1 MEDLTNTADDD
12 TTQSVTGSPSDAL
25 IGLDQSDPAINEE
38 IVEEATVD
46 TFDGAFPTDA
56 AAKDQLSQ
64 GATIQDSEGFDPDE
78 PLLSIDTYEESAPV
92 AATSEPVVDL
102 NTASAEAAEGVPEY
116 ITHGRVR
123 PVRIEIVLRRLSPE
137 ECAQYRTIKSD
148 VVDEV
153 IGEVEGPES
162 ELWYS
167 VEFTDGRQD
176 IISFGDLLAYDGG
189 ESALQ
194 KMQGAVD
201 SEVETGA
208 FHGQKRSWE
217 DTLED
222 SEADSQADLD
232 LMELDEEELPRQSK
246 RQRSV
251 LQRSARLTSII
262 DSDDEDEDQVY
273 SRRSRRQRTTT
284 RQSSRQNSHA
294 AVSDDEDE
302 SRRTRSRRHE
312 SSQPQRQLRERTQ
325 KQLTLTSMAFGNPSL
340 TRDDDM
346 DELSQDAPPQ
356 QSDGEDDDFTFITSD
371 LQPKPGRGRRKQP
384 RRSKS
389 SKARPE
395 AKPRSRDSSIEFED
409 RRRSGRSTR
418 NKASM
423 LDSAP
428 MDEESF
434 YIEDTAPVGAPRVMN
449 VKEVFKQLPHDSPFL
464 TFHSD
469 ICSSCNVGP
478 AANKGPL
485 ISCQGC
491 SMSFHKVCLGYR
503 SAREH
508 LVTKVGA
515 EDFVLQCKYC
525 IGFYGK
531 KDKHAPRHHNCQG
544 CEKPGRSCAAFSPR
558 RTPKQEEKLRVENGG
573 EDPIAPVDPALV
585 NNAENVLFRCT
596 SCKRGWHYEHLPSSQ
611 METDLSDIRDQRL
624 SEYSVDWKCHDC
636 AMVSHKI
643 QTLVAW
649 RLAKKDSFSD
659 GMTYSDFYEDEK
671 DYLIKWADCSYFH
684 CTWMPGAW
692 VFHMAPGAM
701 RNSFAKRDAEQNLFL
716 RWTTDEAIP
725 EEYLLTDVILAAKV
739 KNGRARSLQDD
750 MERIGSV
757 DKIYV
762 KFQGLGYDE
771 AVWDKPPK
779 PDTGEIYNTFKAAY
793 YEYLTGKYFVSP
805 SNHKMK
811 QRVNDWKEE
820 KFVALTEQ
828 PKAIRRGNLMAYQLE
843 GVNWLLYNYHED
855 KNVILA
861 DEMGL
866 GKTVQVVS
874 LISALALGEPKCW
887 PFLVVVPNATCPN
900 WRREIK
906 QWAPEL
912 RVVTYHGGKQ
922 PQELAYKYE
931 LFPNGSSDIKA
942 HVVVMSYDSAQDDRT
957 RNLFRSVQW
966 AGLIVDEGQRLKNDK
981 SLLYLALRAM
991 RFPFRLLL
999 TGTPLQNNKRELFNL
1014 LQFIDPTQ
1022 NAEKLDEQYQELN
1035 AQNLPELHGRIKQY
1049 FLRRTKAQV
1058 LKFLPPMAQII
1069 VPVSMSILQEKLCKS
1084 IMAKSPDLIKA
1095 IFADDKINKKERGSL
1110 NNILMQLRKCL
1121 CHPFMYS
1128 DAIEERAVDQVKM
1141 HENLVSASGK
1151 LMLLSIMLPKL
1162 KERGHRVLIFSQFLD
1177 QLDIVEDF
1185 LNGLG
1190 FLHRRLDGKINSHE
1204 KQKHIDAFNA
1214 PDSEV
1219 FAFLLSTRAGGV
1231 GINLATADTV
1241 IILDP
1246 DFNPHQDIQA
1256 ISRAHRI
1263 GQKHK
1268 VLCFQLMTKNSAEE
1282 KIMQIGRKKMALDHV
1297 LIEAMDDTGEPD
1309 DLESILKFGAT
1320 ALFSDDQNEKDI
1332 IRYDEASVEK
1342 LLDRSHIE
1350 QTSTGQD
1357 ESAESTFSFARVW
1370 ANDKGGFEDN
1380 LAEENEPTV
1389 NPNVWEE
1396 ILAEREAEAKRL
1408 AELNKEVLGRGGRRR
1423 QAVNYK
1429 TNAPMATDVA
1439 VDHSGSSDNDEDF
1452 VGGEDEEPD
1461 TDPEDRNTMSKE
1473 DALYAENTKERRRG
1487 ILQDVKVGQVNPP
1500 KTSTKKDAKVNP
1512 KQNQNHPVQSH
1523 SIQGYPNQGLQQGS
1537 QANQGF
1543 QGIAAQRAYQNG
1555 TQSGQKYPST
1565 NPSGYSDP
1573 VQPGL
1578 QIFPLANGGKR
1589 GRPPKYG
1596 RPLKYDMAWLD
1607 NVHIQS
1613 NTGSGPQP
1621 PGSGPQLPNSA
1632 NFNKPEKSSPSIT
1645 NGISGVRICGMETST
1660 SLQARDH
1667 RYPGEMPP
1675 ASFRRYQPQH
1685 HHQQQAPMRHMLTNA
1700 APAPRSIDAP
1710 NWRMGTNM
1718 TTAAAQV
1725 HGQYHTPSLTSGPEY
1740 LAMGA
1745 PTAEHQPAT
1754 DQGQDM
1760 GVDTSGFYAYCLD
1773 RGNGNY
1779 TRLVPADTLPPLVGI
1794 PAVQHG
1800 AEGMLVLPSPRGLDH
1815 QDPSGGTIQPVV
1827 FKTPPPSPAP
1837 VSDALQKRIDH
1848 IVASSPAPPKK
1859 PKIYCDKWVH
1869 EGVCAF
1875 TQQGCKYKHEM
1886 PLDKA
1891 TQHSLGLFHGLPTW
1905 WKKQQAELQRQQ
1917 QQQEASGT
1925 ETFYDTRQPQLGAL
1939 PSPIKSEKDLSSPAR
1954 ASQSW
1959 RRVEGVRGQG
1969 HMRSA
1974 SPLRQNE
1981 SGYRTAAE
1989 QRTAY
1994 PQGMVSPASPCVW
2007 GPIGPPS
2014 KRTAD
2019 HPHRYHQSLS
2029 GFGMPNSFSM
2039 LNDMG
2044 ERDTGSRY

>member
-1 MEDLTNTADDD
+1 MEDFTNTADDD
-12 TTQSVTGSPSDAL
+12 IVQSVTGSPSDAL
-25 IGLDQSDPAINEE
+25 IGLDQSDPAVNED
-38 IVEEATVD
+38 ILEEATID

-56 AAKDQLSQ
+56 ATKGHLPQ
-64 GATIQDSEGFDPDE
+64 GATIQVSDDFDPEE
-78 PLLSIDTYEESAPV
+78 PLPSIDTYEEVAPV
-92 AATSEPVVDL
+92 ATMSEPVVGLD
-102 NTASAEAAEGVPEY
+102 TASTNMEAAEGVPEEV
-116 ITHGRVR
+116 THDRVR

-162 ELWYS
+162 ELWYN

-176 IISFGDLLAYDGG
+176 IIPFGDLLAYDGG

-194 KMQGAVD
+194 KMQGDVD

-222 SEADSQADLD
+222 SEADSQAELD

-251 LQRSARLTSII
+251 VQRSARLTSII
-262 DSDDEDEDQVY
+262 DSDDEDEDEVS

-284 RQSSRQNSHA
+284 RQSTRQNSHA

-346 DELSQDAPPQ
+346 DELSQDPPQ

-384 RRSKS
+384 RRLKS
-389 SKARPE
+389 SKAKPE

-558 RTPKQEEKLRVENGG
+558 RTPKQEEKLRIENGG

-585 NNAENVLFRCT
+585 NNVENVLFRCT

-611 METDLSDIRDQRL
+611 MDTDLSNVRDQRL

-649 RLAKKDSFSD
+649 RLTKKDSFSD

-701 RNSFAKRDAEQNLFL
+701 RNSFAKRDAEQNLCL

-739 KNGRARSLQDD
+739 KNGRSRSLQDD

-805 SNHKMK
+805 TNHKMK

-1128 DAIEERAVDQVKM
+1128 DAIEERAVDHVKM

-1429 TNAPMATDVA
+1429 TNAPIATDLA

-1461 TDPEDRNTMSKE
+1461 TDPEDRNTMSK
-1473 DALYAENTKERRRG
+1473 A
-1487 ILQDVKVGQVNPP
+1487 
-1500 KTSTKKDAKVNP
+1500 
-1512 KQNQNHPVQSH
+1512 
-1523 SIQGYPNQGLQQGS
+1523 
-1537 QANQGF
+1537 
-1543 QGIAAQRAYQNG
+1543 
-1555 TQSGQKYPST
+1555 
-1565 NPSGYSDP
+1565 
-1573 VQPGL
+1573 
-1578 QIFPLANGGKR
+1578 
-1589 GRPPKYG
+1589 
-1596 RPLKYDMAWLD
+1596 
-1607 NVHIQS
+1607 
-1613 NTGSGPQP
+1613 
-1621 PGSGPQLPNSA
+1621 
-1632 NFNKPEKSSPSIT
+1632 SIT

-1685 HHQQQAPMRHMLTNA
+1685 HHQQQAPMRHMLANA
-1700 APAPRSIDAP
+1700 APTPRSIDAP
-1710 NWRMGTNM
+1710 NWRMGMNM
-1718 TTAAAQV
+1718 TTATAQV
-1725 HGQYHTPSLTSGPEY
+1725 HGHYHTPSLTSGPEY
-1740 LAMGA
+1740 MAMGA
-1745 PTAEHQPAT
+1745 PTTEHQPAT
-1754 DQGQDM
+1754 DQGQDV

-1815 QDPSGGTIQPVV
+1815 QNPSGGTIQPVA
-1827 FKTPPPSPAP
+1827 FK
-1837 VSDALQKRIDH
+1837 KRIDH

-1917 QQQEASGT
+1917 QQQQQQEASGT
-1925 ETFYDTRQPQLGAL
+1925 ETFYDARQPQQGAL
-1939 PSPIKSEKDLSSPAR
+1939 PSPIRSEKDPSSPAR

-1959 RRVEGVRGQG
+1959 RRVEGVRPQG
-1969 HMRSA
+1969 HMRSS
-1974 SPLRQNE
+1974 SPTRQNE
-1981 SGYRTAAE
+1981 SGYRTTAGKFPPAPAHEPKLTFEAE

-1994 PQGMVSPASPCVW
+1994 PQGMISPASPCVW

-2019 HPHRYHQSLS
+2019 HPHRYHQSLG
-2029 GFGMPNSFSM
+2029 GFGMPNNFSM

-2044 ERDTGSRY
+2044 ERDNGSRY

>member
-1 MEDLTNTADDD
+1 MEDFMNTADDD
-12 TTQSVTGSPSDAL
+12 IVQSITGSPSDAL
-25 IGLDQSDPAINEE
+25 IGLDQSDPAINED
-38 IVEEATVD
+38 ILEEATID

-56 AAKDQLSQ
+56 ATKGHLLQ
-64 GATIQDSEGFDPDE
+64 GATIQDSDDFDPEE
-78 PLLSIDTYEESAPV
+78 PLPSIDTYEEMAPV
-92 AATSEPVVDL
+92 ATMSEPVVGLD
-102 NTASAEAAEGVPEY
+102 TASTNMEAAEGVPEEV
-116 ITHGRVR
+116 THDRVR

-176 IISFGDLLAYDGG
+176 IIPFGDLLAYEGG

-194 KMQGAVD
+194 KMQGDVD

-251 LQRSARLTSII
+251 VQRSARLTSII
-262 DSDDEDEDQVY
+262 DSDDEDEDEVS

-284 RQSSRQNSHA
+284 RQSTRQNSHA
-294 AVSDDEDE
+294 AVSDDEDKG
-302 SRRTRSRRHE
+302 RRTRSRRHE

-346 DELSQDAPPQ
+346 DELSQDPPPQ

-384 RRSKS
+384 RRSRS
-389 SKARPE
+389 SKAKPE

-611 METDLSDIRDQRL
+611 MDTDLSNVRDQRL

-649 RLAKKDSFSD
+649 RLTKKDSFSD

-701 RNSFAKRDAEQNLFL
+701 RNSFAKRDAEQNLCL

-739 KNGRARSLQDD
+739 KNGRSRSLQDD

-805 SNHKMK
+805 TNHKMK

-1128 DAIEERAVDQVKM
+1128 DAIEERAVDHVKM

-1246 DFNPHQDIQA
+1246 DFNPHQDVQA

-1429 TNAPMATDVA
+1429 TNAPIATDLA

-1461 TDPEDRNTMSKE
+1461 TDPEDRNTMSK
-1473 DALYAENTKERRRG
+1473 A
-1487 ILQDVKVGQVNPP
+1487 
-1500 KTSTKKDAKVNP
+1500 
-1512 KQNQNHPVQSH
+1512 
-1523 SIQGYPNQGLQQGS
+1523 
-1537 QANQGF
+1537 
-1543 QGIAAQRAYQNG
+1543 
-1555 TQSGQKYPST
+1555 
-1565 NPSGYSDP
+1565 
-1573 VQPGL
+1573 
-1578 QIFPLANGGKR
+1578 
-1589 GRPPKYG
+1589 
-1596 RPLKYDMAWLD
+1596 
-1607 NVHIQS
+1607 
-1613 NTGSGPQP
+1613 
-1621 PGSGPQLPNSA
+1621 
-1632 NFNKPEKSSPSIT
+1632 SIT

-1685 HHQQQAPMRHMLTNA
+1685 HHQQQAPMRHMLANA

-1710 NWRMGTNM
+1710 NWRMGMNM
-1718 TTAAAQV
+1718 TTATAQV
-1725 HGQYHTPSLTSGPEY
+1725 HGHYHTPSLTSGPEY
-1740 LAMGA
+1740 MAMGG
-1745 PTAEHQPAT
+1745 PNAEHQPAT
-1754 DQGQDM
+1754 NQGQDV

-1800 AEGMLVLPSPRGLDH
+1800 AEGMLVLPAPRGLDH
-1815 QDPSGGTIQPVV
+1815 QNPSGGTIQPVA
-1827 FKTPPPSPAP
+1827 FK
-1837 VSDALQKRIDH
+1837 KRIDH

-1925 ETFYDTRQPQLGAL
+1925 ETFYDARQPQQGAL
-1939 PSPIKSEKDLSSPAR
+1939 PSPIRSEKDLSSPAR

-1959 RRVEGVRGQG
+1959 RRVEGAKPQG
-1969 HMRSA
+1969 HMRSS
-1974 SPLRQNE
+1974 SPTRQNE
-1981 SGYRTAAE
+1981 SGYRTTAE

-1994 PQGMVSPASPCVW
+1994 PQGMISPASPCVW

-2019 HPHRYHQSLS
+2019 HPHRYHQSLG
-2029 GFGMPNSFSM
+2029 GFGMPNNFSM

-2044 ERDTGSRY
+2044 ERDNGSRY

>member
-1 MEDLTNTADDD
+1 MEDFTNTADDD
-12 TTQSVTGSPSDAL
+12 IVQSVTGSPSDAL
-25 IGLDQSDPAINEE
+25 IGLDQSDPAVNEE
-38 IVEEATVD
+38 ILEEATID

-56 AAKDQLSQ
+56 ATKGHLPQ
-64 GATIQDSEGFDPDE
+64 GATIQDSDDFDAEE
-78 PLLSIDTYEESAPV
+78 PLLSIDTYEEVAPV
-92 AATSEPVVDL
+92 ATMSEPVVGLD
-102 NTASAEAAEGVPEY
+102 TASTNMEAAEGVPEEV
-116 ITHGRVR
+116 THDRVR

-176 IISFGDLLAYDGG
+176 IIPFGDLLAYDGG

-194 KMQGAVD
+194 KMQGDVD

-251 LQRSARLTSII
+251 VQRSARLTSII
-262 DSDDEDEDQVY
+262 DSDDEDEDEVS

-284 RQSSRQNSHA
+284 RQSTRQNSHA

-302 SRRTRSRRHE
+302 NRRTRSRRHE

-340 TRDDDM
+340 TRDDDK
-346 DELSQDAPPQ
+346 DELSQDHPPQ

-389 SKARPE
+389 SKAKPE

-508 LVTKVGA
+508 LVTKVGV

-611 METDLSDIRDQRL
+611 MDTDLSNVRDQRL

-649 RLAKKDSFSD
+649 RLTKKDSFSD

-701 RNSFAKRDAEQNLFL
+701 RNSFAKRDAEQNLCL

-739 KNGRARSLQDD
+739 KNGRSRSLQDD

-805 SNHKMK
+805 TNHKMK

-820 KFVALTEQ
+820 KFIALTEQ

-931 LFPNGSSDIKA
+931 LFPNSSSDIKA

-1128 DAIEERAVDQVKM
+1128 DAIEERAVDHVKM

-1429 TNAPMATDVA
+1429 TNAPVATDLA

-1461 TDPEDRNTMSKE
+1461 TDPEDRNTMSK
-1473 DALYAENTKERRRG
+1473 A
-1487 ILQDVKVGQVNPP
+1487 
-1500 KTSTKKDAKVNP
+1500 
-1512 KQNQNHPVQSH
+1512 
-1523 SIQGYPNQGLQQGS
+1523 
-1537 QANQGF
+1537 
-1543 QGIAAQRAYQNG
+1543 
-1555 TQSGQKYPST
+1555 
-1565 NPSGYSDP
+1565 
-1573 VQPGL
+1573 
-1578 QIFPLANGGKR
+1578 
-1589 GRPPKYG
+1589 
-1596 RPLKYDMAWLD
+1596 
-1607 NVHIQS
+1607 
-1613 NTGSGPQP
+1613 
-1621 PGSGPQLPNSA
+1621 
-1632 NFNKPEKSSPSIT
+1632 SIT

-1685 HHQQQAPMRHMLTNA
+1685 HHQQQAPMRHMLANA
-1700 APAPRSIDAP
+1700 ASAPRSIDAP
-1710 NWRMGTNM
+1710 NWRMGMNM
-1718 TTAAAQV
+1718 TTATAQV
-1725 HGQYHTPSLTSGPEY
+1725 HGHYHTPSLTSGPEY
-1740 LAMGA
+1740 MAMGA

-1754 DQGQDM
+1754 DQGQGV
-1760 GVDTSGFYAYCLD
+1760 GVDTSSFYAYCLD

-1815 QDPSGGTIQPVV
+1815 QNPPGGTIQPVA
-1827 FKTPPPSPAP
+1827 FK
-1837 VSDALQKRIDH
+1837 KRIDH

-1917 QQQEASGT
+1917 QQQQQQEASGT
-1925 ETFYDTRQPQLGAL
+1925 ETFYDARQPQQGAL
-1939 PSPIKSEKDLSSPAR
+1939 PSPIRSEKDLSSPAR

-1959 RRVEGVRGQG
+1959 RRVEGARPQG
-1969 HMRSA
+1969 HMRSS
-1974 SPLRQNE
+1974 SPTRQNE
-1981 SGYRTAAE
+1981 SGYRTTAE

-1994 PQGMVSPASPCVW
+1994 PQGMISPASPCVW

-2019 HPHRYHQSLS
+2019 HPHRYHQSL
-2029 GFGMPNSFSM
+2029 GDFGMPNNFSM

-2044 ERDTGSRY
+2044 ERDNGSRY

>member
-1 MEDLTNTADDD
+1 MEDFTNTADDD
-12 TTQSVTGSPSDAL
+12 IVQSITGSPSDAL
-25 IGLDQSDPAINEE
+25 IGLDQSDPAINED
-38 IVEEATVD
+38 ILEEATID

-56 AAKDQLSQ
+56 ATKGHLLQ
-64 GATIQDSEGFDPDE
+64 GATIQDSDDFDPEE
-78 PLLSIDTYEESAPV
+78 PLPSIDTYEEMAPV
-92 AATSEPVVDL
+92 ATMSEPVVGLD
-102 NTASAEAAEGVPEY
+102 TASTKMEAAEGVPEEV
-116 ITHGRVR
+116 THDRVR
-123 PVRIEIVLRRLSPE
+123 PVRIEIVLRRLFPE

-148 VVDEV
+148 VVDKV

-176 IISFGDLLAYDGG
+176 IIPFGDLVAYEGG

-194 KMQGAVD
+194 KMQGDVD

-251 LQRSARLTSII
+251 VQRSARLTSII
-262 DSDDEDEDQVY
+262 DSDDEDEDEVS

-284 RQSSRQNSHA
+284 RQSTRQNSHA

-346 DELSQDAPPQ
+346 DELSQDPPPQ

-384 RRSKS
+384 RRSRS
-389 SKARPE
+389 SKAKPE

-508 LVTKVGA
+508 SVTKVGA

-611 METDLSDIRDQRL
+611 MDTDLSNVRDQRL

-649 RLAKKDSFSD
+649 RLTKKDSFSD

-701 RNSFAKRDAEQNLFL
+701 RNSFAKRDAEQNLCL

-739 KNGRARSLQDD
+739 KNGRSRSLQDD

-805 SNHKMK
+805 TNHKMK

-1128 DAIEERAVDQVKM
+1128 DAIEERAVDHVKM

-1396 ILAEREAEAKRL
+1396 ILAEREVEAKRL

-1429 TNAPMATDVA
+1429 TNAPIATDLA
-1439 VDHSGSSDNDEDF
+1439 VDHGGSSDNDEDF

-1461 TDPEDRNTMSKE
+1461 TDPEDRNTMSK
-1473 DALYAENTKERRRG
+1473 A
-1487 ILQDVKVGQVNPP
+1487 
-1500 KTSTKKDAKVNP
+1500 
-1512 KQNQNHPVQSH
+1512 
-1523 SIQGYPNQGLQQGS
+1523 
-1537 QANQGF
+1537 
-1543 QGIAAQRAYQNG
+1543 
-1555 TQSGQKYPST
+1555 
-1565 NPSGYSDP
+1565 
-1573 VQPGL
+1573 
-1578 QIFPLANGGKR
+1578 
-1589 GRPPKYG
+1589 
-1596 RPLKYDMAWLD
+1596 
-1607 NVHIQS
+1607 
-1613 NTGSGPQP
+1613 
-1621 PGSGPQLPNSA
+1621 
-1632 NFNKPEKSSPSIT
+1632 SIT

-1685 HHQQQAPMRHMLTNA
+1685 HHQQQAPMRHMLANA

-1710 NWRMGTNM
+1710 NWRMGMNM
-1718 TTAAAQV
+1718 TTATAQV
-1725 HGQYHTPSLTSGPEY
+1725 HGHYHTPSLTSGPEY
-1740 LAMGA
+1740 MAMGG
-1745 PTAEHQPAT
+1745 PNAEHQPAT
-1754 DQGQDM
+1754 NQGQDV

-1800 AEGMLVLPSPRGLDH
+1800 AEGMLVLPAPRGLDH
-1815 QDPSGGTIQPVV
+1815 QNPSGGTIQPVA
-1827 FKTPPPSPAP
+1827 FK
-1837 VSDALQKRIDH
+1837 KRIDH

-1925 ETFYDTRQPQLGAL
+1925 ETFYDARQPQQGAL
-1939 PSPIKSEKDLSSPAR
+1939 PSPIRSEKDLSSPAR

-1959 RRVEGVRGQG
+1959 RRVEGAKPQG
-1969 HMRSA
+1969 HMRSS
-1974 SPLRQNE
+1974 SPTRQNE
-1981 SGYRTAAE
+1981 SGYRTTAE

-1994 PQGMVSPASPCVW
+1994 PQGMISPASPCVW

-2019 HPHRYHQSLS
+2019 HPHRYHQSLG
-2029 GFGMPNSFSM
+2029 GFGMPNNFSM

-2044 ERDTGSRY
+2044 ERDNGSRY

>member
-1 MEDLTNTADDD
+1 MEDFTNTADDD
-12 TTQSVTGSPSDAL
+12 IVQSVTGSPSDAL
-25 IGLDQSDPAINEE
+25 IGLDQSDPAVNEE
-38 IVEEATVD
+38 IPEEATID

-56 AAKDQLSQ
+56 ATKGHLPQ
-64 GATIQDSEGFDPDE
+64 GATIQDSDDFDPEE
-78 PLLSIDTYEESAPV
+78 PLLSIDTYEEVAPV
-92 AATSEPVVDL
+92 ATMSEPVVGLD
-102 NTASAEAAEGVPEY
+102 TASTNMEAAEGVPEEV
-116 ITHGRVR
+116 THDRVR

-176 IISFGDLLAYDGG
+176 IIPFGDLLAYDGG

-194 KMQGAVD
+194 KMQGDVD

-251 LQRSARLTSII
+251 VQRSARLTSII
-262 DSDDEDEDQVY
+262 DSDDEDEDEVS

-284 RQSSRQNSHA
+284 RQSTRQNSHA

-302 SRRTRSRRHE
+302 NRRTRSRRHE

-346 DELSQDAPPQ
+346 DELSQDPPPQ

-389 SKARPE
+389 SKAKPE

-611 METDLSDIRDQRL
+611 MDTDLSNVRDQRL

-649 RLAKKDSFSD
+649 RLTKKDSFSD

-701 RNSFAKRDAEQNLFL
+701 RNSFAKRDAEQNLCL

-739 KNGRARSLQDD
+739 KNGRSRSLQDD

-1128 DAIEERAVDQVKM
+1128 DAIEERAVDHVKM

-1380 LAEENEPTV
+1380 LAEKNEPTV

-1429 TNAPMATDVA
+1429 TNAPIATDLA

-1461 TDPEDRNTMSKE
+1461 TDPEDRNTMSK
-1473 DALYAENTKERRRG
+1473 A
-1487 ILQDVKVGQVNPP
+1487 
-1500 KTSTKKDAKVNP
+1500 
-1512 KQNQNHPVQSH
+1512 
-1523 SIQGYPNQGLQQGS
+1523 
-1537 QANQGF
+1537 
-1543 QGIAAQRAYQNG
+1543 
-1555 TQSGQKYPST
+1555 
-1565 NPSGYSDP
+1565 
-1573 VQPGL
+1573 
-1578 QIFPLANGGKR
+1578 
-1589 GRPPKYG
+1589 
-1596 RPLKYDMAWLD
+1596 
-1607 NVHIQS
+1607 
-1613 NTGSGPQP
+1613 
-1621 PGSGPQLPNSA
+1621 
-1632 NFNKPEKSSPSIT
+1632 SIT

-1685 HHQQQAPMRHMLTNA
+1685 HHQQQAPMRHMLANA

-1710 NWRMGTNM
+1710 NWRMGMNM
-1718 TTAAAQV
+1718 TTATAQV
-1725 HGQYHTPSLTSGPEY
+1725 HGHYHTPSLTSGPGY
-1740 LAMGA
+1740 MAMGA

-1754 DQGQDM
+1754 DQGQDV

-1800 AEGMLVLPSPRGLDH
+1800 AEGMLVLPSPRGLDY
-1815 QDPSGGTIQPVV
+1815 QNPSGGTIQPVA
-1827 FKTPPPSPAP
+1827 FK
-1837 VSDALQKRIDH
+1837 KRIDH

-1917 QQQEASGT
+1917 QQQQQQEASGT
-1925 ETFYDTRQPQLGAL
+1925 ETFYDARQPQQGAL
-1939 PSPIKSEKDLSSPAR
+1939 PSPIRSEKDLSSPAR

-1959 RRVEGVRGQG
+1959 RRVEGARPQG
-1969 HMRSA
+1969 HMRSS
-1974 SPLRQNE
+1974 SPTRQNE
-1981 SGYRTAAE
+1981 SGYRTTAE

-1994 PQGMVSPASPCVW
+1994 PQGMISPASPCVW

-2019 HPHRYHQSLS
+2019 HPHRYHQSLG
-2029 GFGMPNSFSM
+2029 GFEMPNNFSM

-2044 ERDTGSRY
+2044 ERDNGSRY

>member
-1 MEDLTNTADDD
+1 MEDFTNTADDD
-12 TTQSVTGSPSDAL
+12 IVQSVTGSPSDAL
-25 IGLDQSDPAINEE
+25 IGLDQSDPAVNEE
-38 IVEEATVD
+38 ILEEAAID
-46 TFDGAFPTDA
+46 IFDGAFPTDA
-56 AAKDQLSQ
+56 ATEGHLPQ
-64 GATIQDSEGFDPDE
+64 GATIQDSDGFDPEE
-78 PLLSIDTYEESAPV
+78 PLLSIDTYEEVAPV
-92 AATSEPVVDL
+92 DTMSEPVVGLD
-102 NTASAEAAEGVPEY
+102 TASTNMEAAEGVPEEV
-116 ITHGRVR
+116 THDRVR

-137 ECAQYRTIKSD
+137 ECAQYRAIKSD

-176 IISFGDLLAYDGG
+176 IIPFGDLLAYEGG

-194 KMQGAVD
+194 KMQGDVD

-232 LMELDEEELPRQSK
+232 LMELDEEELPHQSK

-251 LQRSARLTSII
+251 VQRSARLTSII
-262 DSDDEDEDQVY
+262 DSDDEDEDEVS

-284 RQSSRQNSHA
+284 RQSTRQNSHA
-294 AVSDDEDE
+294 AVSDDEDAN
-302 SRRTRSRRHE
+302 RRTRSRRHE
-312 SSQPQRQLRERTQ
+312 SFQPQRQLRERTQ

-346 DELSQDAPPQ
+346 DELSQDPPPQ

-389 SKARPE
+389 SKAKPE

-611 METDLSDIRDQRL
+611 MDTDLSNVRDQRL

-649 RLAKKDSFSD
+649 RLTKKDSFSD
-659 GMTYSDFYEDEK
+659 GMTYNDFYEDEK

-701 RNSFAKRDAEQNLFL
+701 RNSFAKRDAEQNLCL

-739 KNGRARSLQDD
+739 KNGRSRSLQDD

-805 SNHKMK
+805 TNHKMK

-1128 DAIEERAVDQVKM
+1128 DAIEERAVDHVKM

-1429 TNAPMATDVA
+1429 TNAPIATDLA

-1500 KTSTKKDAKVNP
+1500 KTSSKKDAKVNP
-1512 KQNQNHPVQSH
+1512 KQHQNQNHHIQSH
-1523 SIQGYPNQGLQQGS
+1523 SIQGYHNQGLQPGS
-1537 QANQGF
+1537 QVNQGF
-1543 QGIAAQRAYQNG
+1543 HGIAAQRAYQNG
-1555 TQSGQKYPST
+1555 TQYSTT
-1565 NPSGYSDP
+1565 NPPGFSNP

-1596 RPLKYDMAWLD
+1596 QPLKYDMAWLD
-1607 NVHIQS
+1607 NVHIS
-1613 NTGSGPQP
+1613 T
-1621 PGSGPQLPNSA
+1621 
-1632 NFNKPEKSSPSIT
+1632 SIT

-1675 ASFRRYQPQH
+1675 TSFRRYQPQH
-1685 HHQQQAPMRHMLTNA
+1685 HHQQQAPMRHMLANA

-1710 NWRMGTNM
+1710 SWRMGMNM
-1718 TTAAAQV
+1718 TTATAQV
-1725 HGQYHTPSLTSGPEY
+1725 HGHYHTPSLTSGPEY
-1740 LAMGA
+1740 MALGA

-1754 DQGQDM
+1754 DQGQDV

-1815 QDPSGGTIQPVV
+1815 QNPSGGTIQSVA
-1827 FKTPPPSPAP
+1827 FK
-1837 VSDALQKRIDH
+1837 KRIDH

-1917 QQQEASGT
+1917 QQQQQQQQQEASGT
-1925 ETFYDTRQPQLGAL
+1925 ETFYDARQPQQGAL
-1939 PSPIKSEKDLSSPAR
+1939 PSPIRSENDLSSPAR

-1959 RRVEGVRGQG
+1959 RRVEGVRPQG
-1969 HMRSA
+1969 HMRSS
-1974 SPLRQNE
+1974 SPKRQNE
-1981 SGYRTAAE
+1981 SGYRTTAE

-1994 PQGMVSPASPCVW
+1994 PQGMISPASPCVW

-2019 HPHRYHQSLS
+2019 HPHRYHQSLG
-2029 GFGMPNSFSM
+2029 GFGMPNNFSM

-2044 ERDTGSRY
+2044 ERDNESRY

>member
-1 MEDLTNTADDD
+1 MEDFTNTADDD
-12 TTQSVTGSPSDAL
+12 IVQSVTGSPSDAL
-25 IGLDQSDPAINEE
+25 IGLDQSDPAVNEE
-38 IVEEATVD
+38 IVEEATID

-56 AAKDQLSQ
+56 ATKDQLSQ
-64 GATIQDSEGFDPDE
+64 GATIQDSDGFDPED
-78 PLLSIDTYEESAPV
+78 PFLSIDTYKEVAPV
-92 AATSEPVVDL
+92 AIMSKPVAGLD
-102 NTASAEAAEGVPEY
+102 TASTNIKAAEGVPEE
-116 ITHGRVR
+116 ITHDRVR
-123 PVRIEIVLRRLSPE
+123 PVRIEIVLRRLYPE

-148 VVDEV
+148 VVDQV

-176 IISFGDLLAYDGG
+176 IIPFGDLLAYDGG

-194 KMQGAVD
+194 KMQGDVD

-222 SEADSQADLD
+222 SEADSQADLA

-251 LQRSARLTSII
+251 VQRSARLTSII
-262 DSDDEDEDQVY
+262 DSDDEDEDEVS
-273 SRRSRRQRTTT
+273 SRHSRRQRTTT
-284 RQSSRQNSHA
+284 RQSTRQNSHA

-346 DELSQDAPPQ
+346 DELSQDPPPQ
-356 QSDGEDDDFTFITSD
+356 QSDGEDNDFTFITSD

-389 SKARPE
+389 SKAKPE

-508 LVTKVGA
+508 LVTKVEA

-611 METDLSDIRDQRL
+611 METDLSNVRDQRL

-649 RLAKKDSFSD
+649 RLTKKDSFSD

-701 RNSFAKRDAEQNLFL
+701 RNSFAKRDAEQNLCL

-739 KNGRARSLQDD
+739 KNGRSRSLQDD

-779 PDTGEIYNTFKAAY
+779 PDTGEIYNTFKVAY

-805 SNHKMK
+805 TNHKMK

-1128 DAIEERAVDQVKM
+1128 DAIEERAVDHVKM

-1429 TNAPMATDVA
+1429 TNAPIATDLA

-1461 TDPEDRNTMSKE
+1461 TDPEDRNTMSK
-1473 DALYAENTKERRRG
+1473 DF
-1487 ILQDVKVGQVNPP
+1487 D
-1500 KTSTKKDAKVNP
+1500 
-1512 KQNQNHPVQSH
+1512 
-1523 SIQGYPNQGLQQGS
+1523 
-1537 QANQGF
+1537 
-1543 QGIAAQRAYQNG
+1543 
-1555 TQSGQKYPST
+1555 PS
-1565 NPSGYSDP
+1565 
-1573 VQPGL
+1573 
-1578 QIFPLANGGKR
+1578 A
-1589 GRPPKYG
+1589 
-1596 RPLKYDMAWLD
+1596 
-1607 NVHIQS
+1607 
-1613 NTGSGPQP
+1613 
-1621 PGSGPQLPNSA
+1621 
-1632 NFNKPEKSSPSIT
+1632 SIT

-1685 HHQQQAPMRHMLTNA
+1685 HHQQQAPMRHMLANA

-1710 NWRMGTNM
+1710 NWRMGMNM
-1718 TTAAAQV
+1718 TTATAQV
-1725 HGQYHTPSLTSGPEY
+1725 HGHYHTPSLTSGPEY
-1740 LAMGA
+1740 MAMGA
-1745 PTAEHQPAT
+1745 PNAEHQPAT
-1754 DQGQDM
+1754 DQGQVV

-1815 QDPSGGTIQPVV
+1815 QNPSGGTIQPVA
-1827 FKTPPPSPAP
+1827 FK
-1837 VSDALQKRIDH
+1837 KRIDH

-1917 QQQEASGT
+1917 QQQQQQEASGT
-1925 ETFYDTRQPQLGAL
+1925 ETFYDARQPQQGAL
-1939 PSPIKSEKDLSSPAR
+1939 PSPIRSEKDLSSPAR

-1959 RRVEGVRGQG
+1959 RRVEGARPQG
-1969 HMRSA
+1969 HMRSS
-1974 SPLRQNE
+1974 SPTRQNE
-1981 SGYRTAAE
+1981 SGYRTTAE

-1994 PQGMVSPASPCVW
+1994 PQGMISPASPCVW

-2019 HPHRYHQSLS
+2019 HPHRYHQSLG
-2029 GFGMPNSFSM
+2029 GFGMPSNFSM

-2044 ERDTGSRY
+2044 ERDNGSRY

>member
-1 MEDLTNTADDD
+1 MEDFTNTADDD
-12 TTQSVTGSPSDAL
+12 IVQSITGSPSDAL
-25 IGLDQSDPAINEE
+25 IGLDQSDPAINED
-38 IVEEATVD
+38 ILEEATID

-56 AAKDQLSQ
+56 ATKGHLLQ
-64 GATIQDSEGFDPDE
+64 GATIQDSDDFDPEE
-78 PLLSIDTYEESAPV
+78 PLPSIDTYEEMAPV
-92 AATSEPVVDL
+92 ATMSEPVVGLD
-102 NTASAEAAEGVPEY
+102 TASTNMEAAEGVPEEV
-116 ITHGRVR
+116 THDRVR
-123 PVRIEIVLRRLSPE
+123 PVRIEIVLRRLFPE

-148 VVDEV
+148 VVDKV

-176 IISFGDLLAYDGG
+176 IIPFGDLVAYEGG

-194 KMQGAVD
+194 KMQGDVD

-251 LQRSARLTSII
+251 VQRSARLTSII
-262 DSDDEDEDQVY
+262 DSDDEDEDEVS

-284 RQSSRQNSHA
+284 RQSTRQNSHA

-346 DELSQDAPPQ
+346 DELSQDPPPQ

-384 RRSKS
+384 RRSRS
-389 SKARPE
+389 SKAKPE

-508 LVTKVGA
+508 SVTKVGA

-611 METDLSDIRDQRL
+611 MDTDLSNVRDQRL

-649 RLAKKDSFSD
+649 RLTKKDSFSD

-701 RNSFAKRDAEQNLFL
+701 RNSFAKRDAEQNLCL

-739 KNGRARSLQDD
+739 KNGRSRSLQDD

-805 SNHKMK
+805 TNHKMK

-1128 DAIEERAVDQVKM
+1128 DAIEERAVDHVKM

-1396 ILAEREAEAKRL
+1396 ILAEREVEAKRL

-1429 TNAPMATDVA
+1429 TNAPIATDLA
-1439 VDHSGSSDNDEDF
+1439 VDHGGSSDNDEDF

-1461 TDPEDRNTMSKE
+1461 TDPEDRNTMSK
-1473 DALYAENTKERRRG
+1473 A
-1487 ILQDVKVGQVNPP
+1487 
-1500 KTSTKKDAKVNP
+1500 
-1512 KQNQNHPVQSH
+1512 
-1523 SIQGYPNQGLQQGS
+1523 
-1537 QANQGF
+1537 
-1543 QGIAAQRAYQNG
+1543 
-1555 TQSGQKYPST
+1555 
-1565 NPSGYSDP
+1565 
-1573 VQPGL
+1573 
-1578 QIFPLANGGKR
+1578 
-1589 GRPPKYG
+1589 
-1596 RPLKYDMAWLD
+1596 
-1607 NVHIQS
+1607 
-1613 NTGSGPQP
+1613 
-1621 PGSGPQLPNSA
+1621 
-1632 NFNKPEKSSPSIT
+1632 SIT

-1685 HHQQQAPMRHMLTNA
+1685 HHQQQAPMRHMLANA

-1710 NWRMGTNM
+1710 NWRMGMNM
-1718 TTAAAQV
+1718 TTATAQV
-1725 HGQYHTPSLTSGPEY
+1725 HGHYHTPSLTSGPEY
-1740 LAMGA
+1740 MAMGG
-1745 PTAEHQPAT
+1745 PNAEHQPAT
-1754 DQGQDM
+1754 NQGQDV

-1800 AEGMLVLPSPRGLDH
+1800 AEGMLVLPAPRGLDH
-1815 QDPSGGTIQPVV
+1815 QNPSGGTIQPVA
-1827 FKTPPPSPAP
+1827 FK
-1837 VSDALQKRIDH
+1837 KRIDH

-1925 ETFYDTRQPQLGAL
+1925 ETFYDARQPQQGAL
-1939 PSPIKSEKDLSSPAR
+1939 PSPIRSEKDLSSPAR

-1959 RRVEGVRGQG
+1959 RRVEGAKPQG
-1969 HMRSA
+1969 HMRSS
-1974 SPLRQNE
+1974 SPTRQNE
-1981 SGYRTAAE
+1981 SGYRTTAE

-1994 PQGMVSPASPCVW
+1994 PQGMISPASPCVW

-2019 HPHRYHQSLS
+2019 HPHRYHQSLG
-2029 GFGMPNSFSM
+2029 GFGMPNNFSM

-2044 ERDTGSRY
+2044 ERDNGSRY

>member
-1 MEDLTNTADDD
+1 MEDFTNTADDD
-12 TTQSVTGSPSDAL
+12 IVQSVTGSPSDAL
-25 IGLDQSDPAINEE
+25 IGLDQSDPAVNED
-38 IVEEATVD
+38 ILEEATID

-56 AAKDQLSQ
+56 ATKGHLPQ
-64 GATIQDSEGFDPDE
+64 GATIQDSDDFDPEE
-78 PLLSIDTYEESAPV
+78 PLPSIDTYEEVAPV
-92 AATSEPVVDL
+92 ATMSEPVIGLD
-102 NTASAEAAEGVPEY
+102 TASTNMEAAEGVPEEV
-116 ITHGRVR
+116 THDRVR

-176 IISFGDLLAYDGG
+176 IVKIPFGDLLAYEGG

-194 KMQGAVD
+194 KMQGDVD
-201 SEVETGA
+201 SDVETGA

-222 SEADSQADLD
+222 SEADSQADPD

-251 LQRSARLTSII
+251 VQRSARLTSII
-262 DSDDEDEDQVY
+262 DSDDEDEDEVS

-284 RQSSRQNSHA
+284 RQSTRQNSHA

-346 DELSQDAPPQ
+346 DELSQDPPPQ

-389 SKARPE
+389 SKAKPE

-558 RTPKQEEKLRVENGG
+558 RTPKQEEKLRIENGG

-611 METDLSDIRDQRL
+611 MDTDLSNVRDQRL

-649 RLAKKDSFSD
+649 RLTKKDSFSD
-659 GMTYSDFYEDEK
+659 GLTYSDFYEDEK

-701 RNSFAKRDAEQNLFL
+701 RNSFAKRDAEQNLCL

-725 EEYLLTDVILAAKV
+725 EEYLLTDVVLAAKV
-739 KNGRARSLQDD
+739 KNGRSRSLQDD

-805 SNHKMK
+805 TNHKMK

-1035 AQNLPELHGRIKQY
+1035 AKNLPELHGRIKQY

-1128 DAIEERAVDQVKM
+1128 DAIEERAVDHVKM

-1429 TNAPMATDVA
+1429 TNAPIATDLA

-1461 TDPEDRNTMSKE
+1461 TDPEDRNTMSK
-1473 DALYAENTKERRRG
+1473 A
-1487 ILQDVKVGQVNPP
+1487 
-1500 KTSTKKDAKVNP
+1500 
-1512 KQNQNHPVQSH
+1512 
-1523 SIQGYPNQGLQQGS
+1523 
-1537 QANQGF
+1537 
-1543 QGIAAQRAYQNG
+1543 
-1555 TQSGQKYPST
+1555 
-1565 NPSGYSDP
+1565 
-1573 VQPGL
+1573 
-1578 QIFPLANGGKR
+1578 
-1589 GRPPKYG
+1589 
-1596 RPLKYDMAWLD
+1596 
-1607 NVHIQS
+1607 
-1613 NTGSGPQP
+1613 
-1621 PGSGPQLPNSA
+1621 
-1632 NFNKPEKSSPSIT
+1632 SIT
-1645 NGISGVRICGMETST
+1645 NGISGVRICGMEAST

-1685 HHQQQAPMRHMLTNA
+1685 HHQQQAPMRHMLANA

-1710 NWRMGTNM
+1710 NWRMGMNM
-1718 TTAAAQV
+1718 TTATAQV
-1725 HGQYHTPSLTSGPEY
+1725 HGHYHTPSLTSGPEY
-1740 LAMGA
+1740 MAMGA
-1745 PTAEHQPAT
+1745 PTTEHQPAT
-1754 DQGQDM
+1754 DQGQDVS
-1760 GVDTSGFYAYCLD
+1760 VDTSGFYAYCLD

-1815 QDPSGGTIQPVV
+1815 QNPSGGTIQPVA
-1827 FKTPPPSPAP
+1827 FK
-1837 VSDALQKRIDH
+1837 KRIDH

-1925 ETFYDTRQPQLGAL
+1925 ETFYDARQPQQGAL
-1939 PSPIKSEKDLSSPAR
+1939 PSPIRSEKDLSSPAR

-1959 RRVEGVRGQG
+1959 RRVEGARPQG
-1969 HMRSA
+1969 HMRSS
-1974 SPLRQNE
+1974 SPTRQNE
-1981 SGYRTAAE
+1981 SGYRTTAE

-1994 PQGMVSPASPCVW
+1994 PQGMISPASPCVW

-2019 HPHRYHQSLS
+2019 HPHRYHQSLG
-2029 GFGMPNSFSM
+2029 GFGMPNNFSM

-2044 ERDTGSRY
+2044 ERDNGSRY

>member
-1 MEDLTNTADDD
+1 MEDFTNTADDD
-12 TTQSVTGSPSDAL
+12 IVQSVTGSPSDAL
-25 IGLDQSDPAINEE
+25 IGLDQSDPAVNED
-38 IVEEATVD
+38 ILEEATID

-56 AAKDQLSQ
+56 ATKGHLPQ
-64 GATIQDSEGFDPDE
+64 GATIQDSDDFDPEE
-78 PLLSIDTYEESAPV
+78 PLPSIDTYEEVAPV
-92 AATSEPVVDL
+92 ATMSEPVIGLD
-102 NTASAEAAEGVPEY
+102 TASTNMVAAEGVPEEV
-116 ITHGRVR
+116 TLDRVR
-123 PVRIEIVLRRLSPE
+123 PVRIEVVLRRLSPE

-176 IISFGDLLAYDGG
+176 IVKIPFGDLLAYEGG

-194 KMQGAVD
+194 KMQGDVD
-201 SEVETGA
+201 SDVETGA

-251 LQRSARLTSII
+251 VQRSARLTSII
-262 DSDDEDEDQVY
+262 DSDDEDEDEVS

-284 RQSSRQNSHA
+284 RQSTRQNSHA

-346 DELSQDAPPQ
+346 DELSQDPPPQ

-389 SKARPE
+389 SKAKPE

-558 RTPKQEEKLRVENGG
+558 RTPKQEEKLRVENEG

-611 METDLSDIRDQRL
+611 METDLSNVRDQRL

-649 RLAKKDSFSD
+649 RLTKKDSFSD

-701 RNSFAKRDAEQNLFL
+701 RNSFAKRDAEQNLCL

-739 KNGRARSLQDD
+739 KNGRSRSLQDD

-805 SNHKMK
+805 TNHKMK

-1128 DAIEERAVDQVKM
+1128 DAIEERAVDHVKM

-1332 IRYDEASVEK
+1332 IRYDEANVEK

-1429 TNAPMATDVA
+1429 TNAPIATDLA

-1461 TDPEDRNTMSKE
+1461 TDPEDRNTMSK
-1473 DALYAENTKERRRG
+1473 A
-1487 ILQDVKVGQVNPP
+1487 
-1500 KTSTKKDAKVNP
+1500 
-1512 KQNQNHPVQSH
+1512 
-1523 SIQGYPNQGLQQGS
+1523 
-1537 QANQGF
+1537 
-1543 QGIAAQRAYQNG
+1543 
-1555 TQSGQKYPST
+1555 
-1565 NPSGYSDP
+1565 
-1573 VQPGL
+1573 
-1578 QIFPLANGGKR
+1578 
-1589 GRPPKYG
+1589 
-1596 RPLKYDMAWLD
+1596 
-1607 NVHIQS
+1607 
-1613 NTGSGPQP
+1613 
-1621 PGSGPQLPNSA
+1621 
-1632 NFNKPEKSSPSIT
+1632 SIT

-1685 HHQQQAPMRHMLTNA
+1685 HHQQQAPMRHMLANA

-1710 NWRMGTNM
+1710 NWRMGMNM
-1718 TTAAAQV
+1718 TTATAQV
-1725 HGQYHTPSLTSGPEY
+1725 HGHYHTPSLTSGPEY
-1740 LAMGA
+1740 MAMGA
-1745 PTAEHQPAT
+1745 PNAEHQPAT
-1754 DQGQDM
+1754 DQGQDV

-1815 QDPSGGTIQPVV
+1815 QNPSGGTIQPVA
-1827 FKTPPPSPAP
+1827 FK
-1837 VSDALQKRIDH
+1837 KRIDH

-1925 ETFYDTRQPQLGAL
+1925 ETFYDARQPQQGAL
-1939 PSPIKSEKDLSSPAR
+1939 PSPIRSEKDLSSPAR

-1959 RRVEGVRGQG
+1959 RRVEGARPQG
-1969 HMRSA
+1969 HMRSS
-1974 SPLRQNE
+1974 SPTRQNE
-1981 SGYRTAAE
+1981 SGYRTTAE

-1994 PQGMVSPASPCVW
+1994 PQGMISPASPCVW

-2019 HPHRYHQSLS
+2019 HPHRYHQSLG
-2029 GFGMPNSFSM
+2029 GFGMPNNFSM

-2044 ERDTGSRY
+2044 ERDNGSRY